1 VQWATAVARSDAGRT
16 DDEFV
21 YPQRKL
27 VPAAGGNQLAYDAP
41 VLAVRAAA
49 VPAVG
54 TP

>member
-27 VPAAGGNQLAYDAP
+27 VPAAGGNWLAYDAP
-41 VLAVRAAA
+41 VAAP